1 MHIPKHLLQAL
12 LAALPCVPAQAQMP
26 VEPEYGCKV
35 KYMYDQA
42 GNRTQRQWYCW
53 SNDRSSQGAGGSAD
67 VQEPE
72 RWVSGLVDMELWL
85 FPNPSSD
92 RTTLQ
97 LSRTILAG
105 RLDLMEPNGKLI
117 TSRQVTGHSFE
128 LDLRDLESGTYF
140 ARLWVDQEM
149 LISTFTKH

>member
-1 MHIPKHLLQAL
+1 M
-12 LAALPCVPAQAQMP
+12 
-26 VEPEYGCKV
+26 
-35 KYMYDQA
+35 
-42 GNRTQRQWYCW
+42 
-53 SNDRSSQGAGGSAD
+53 
-67 VQEPE
+67 
-72 RWVSGLVDMELWL
+72 SGLADMELWL

-105 RLDLMEPNGKLI
+105 RLDIMEPNGKLI